1 MQADE
6 ARSMIVVARRVLA
19 TEEEQP
25 RQQGTRPRCRHD
37 VRIPPGSFFYEKAVP
52 ALLLLLGLICAGLVV
67 GIVIGLATGALPGR

>member
-6 ARSMIVVARRVLA
+6 ARSVIVVARRALA
-19 TEEEQP
+19 NGEEQP
-25 RQQGTRPRCRHD
+25 IQQGTRSRRRND